1 MTLTRR
7 RHCVYTLEQSE
18 AVREKFRLTEVWCKI
33 ALLFLFS
40 AFYVLALP
48 FPEKSRQF
56 PQLLALASLALTV
69 IALVLDFTRR
79 SAVQAEISDV
89 DNTELAVLDTATRR
103 VRRKRYYRA
112 WAIVIVSTGV
122 GILGGFFFSALCLI
136 GGFSVLF
143 GNREHVKRNA
153 LAGAAIMVG
162 VYIVFGKLMG
172 VPLLSGLLW

>member
-1 MTLTRR
+1 MK
-7 RHCVYTLEQSE
+7 
-18 AVREKFRLTEVWCKI
+18 EKFRLTEVWCKI

-40 AFYVLALP
+40 AAYVLALP

-56 PQLLALASLALTV
+56 PQLIALVSLGLTV

-79 SAVQAEISDV
+79 NAVQAEISDV
-89 DNTELAVLDTATRR
+89 DNTELTVLDGASKRERR
-103 VRRKRYYRA
+103 ARYYRA

-122 GILGGFFFSALCLI
+122 GILGGFFFSALFLI

-143 GNREHVKRNA
+143 GKRQNIKRNA
-153 LAGAAIMVG
+153 LAGAGIVVG
-162 VYIVFGKLMG
+162 VYVVFGKLMG

>member
-1 MTLTRR
+1 M
-7 RHCVYTLEQSE
+7 
-18 AVREKFRLTEVWCKI
+18 REKFRLTEVWCKI

-56 PQLLALASLALTV
+56 PQLIALMSLGLTV

-79 SAVQAEISDV
+79 SAVQAEISSV
-89 DNTELAVLDTATRR
+89 DNAELEVLDGATKRARR
-103 VRRKRYYRA
+103 GRYYRA

-122 GILGGFFFSALCLI
+122 GILGGFFFSALFLI

-143 GNREHVKRNA
+143 GSKEHAKRNA
-153 LAGAAIMVG
+153 LAGTAILLG
-162 VYIVFGKLMG
+162 VYIVFGKIMG